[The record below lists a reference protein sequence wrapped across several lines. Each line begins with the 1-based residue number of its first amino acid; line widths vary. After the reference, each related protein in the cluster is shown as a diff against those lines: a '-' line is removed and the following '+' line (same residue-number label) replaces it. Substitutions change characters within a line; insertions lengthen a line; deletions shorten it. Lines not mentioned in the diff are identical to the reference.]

1 MEKEEKFKVDSGNE
15 VVPKVELSGLDEIF
29 AFAVDSERVIGKY
42 ERFAEHV
49 TLSCAMPEIP
59 RFALEDSEIMDT
71 PMEGAYSALM
81 KLLVR
86 YRRITSW
93 MRSNGIDVEA
103 VAGGDKETVKK
114 MN

>member
-1 MEKEEKFKVDSGNE
+1 MEKKFKVDSGNE

-29 AFAVDSERVIGKY
+29 AFAVDSERAIGKY

-71 PMEGAYSALM
+71 PMEDAYVALM

-93 MRSNGIDVEA
+93 MRSNGIDVEE
-103 VAGGDKETVKK
+103 VAGGEKETVKK

>member
-1 MEKEEKFKVDSGNE
+1 MAKKFKVDSGEE

-29 AFAVDSERVIGKY
+29 AFAMDSERVIGKY
-42 ERFAEHV
+42 DRFAEHV
-49 TLSCAMPEIP
+49 TLSCAMPEVP
-59 RFALEDSEIMDT
+59 RFALEDSEIMGT
-71 PMEGAYSALM
+71 PMEAAYVALM

-86 YRRITSW
+86 YRKITSW